1 MNVSTYKRLW
11 MGISTVFA
19 TVMLIPPVSASAAA
33 SVATSL
39 TTTFQLPS
47 ALSVPTPPTLQAQSV
62 VLMDAD
68 NGQILY
74 EKDPNTRRAPASTT
88 KLMTMLLTFKAVH
101 EGKASWSEI
110 VPVTKDAYQ
119 LAQTGGVSDAYLD
132 PRQKLT
138 LDKMMR
144 FIAVLSANDAT
155 VAVAEKIGG
164 DKQAFVRMMNEEAR
178 KIGLTGTHYMNPDG
192 LPQRNHYTTA
202 RDLAVLGRYLVK
214 SYPEVTT
221 YTSRAETSQDSLIT
235 HQTSTWPN
243 TDELIGKFSGLDG
256 LKTGYTSEAGYCF
269 VGSAERGGIRLI
281 SVVMGDPTNQARFTD
296 SAALLDYGFNQFV
309 EKKVISAG
317 QTVSANTVA
326 VANGK
331 SKRIPVTAENELMF
345 DLPSGV
351 TGSVRYQLDHHIS
364 APVRKGQQVGQ
375 AQYVVDNQVVAT
387 DPLLAGED
395 DGKANMFVL
404 LWRNMGNWFL
414 HLLHRL

>member
-1 MNVSTYKRLW
+1 
-11 MGISTVFA
+11 
-19 TVMLIPPVSASAAA
+19 
-33 SVATSL
+33 
-39 TTTFQLPS
+39 
-47 ALSVPTPPTLQAQSV
+47 
-62 VLMDAD
+62 MDAD

-74 EKDPNTRRAPASTT
+74 EKDPDTRRAPASTT
-88 KLMTMLLTFKAVH
+88 KLMTMLLTFKAVR

-132 PRQKLT
+132 PRQRLT

-155 VAVAEKIGG
+155 VAVAEKVGG
-164 DKQAFVRMMNEEAR
+164 DKQAFVQRMNEEAQ
-178 KIGLTGTHYMNPDG
+178 KLGLTGTHYMNPDG
-192 LPQRNHYTTA
+192 LPQGNHYTTA

-214 SYPEVTT
+214 SFPEVTT

-269 VGSAERGGIRLI
+269 VGTAERGGIRLI
-281 SVVMGDPTNQARFTD
+281 SVVMGDPTNQARFID
-296 SAALLDYGFNQFV
+296 SAALLDYGFSQFV
-309 EKKVISAG
+309 EKKVLLAG
-317 QTVSANTVA
+317 QTVGANTVA

-331 SKRIPVTAENELMF
+331 STRIPVTAQNGLMF

-351 TGSVRYQLDHHIS
+351 TGSVRYQLDHPIS

-395 DGKANMFVL
+395 DAKANMFVL
-404 LWRNMGNWFL
+404 LWRNVGNWFS